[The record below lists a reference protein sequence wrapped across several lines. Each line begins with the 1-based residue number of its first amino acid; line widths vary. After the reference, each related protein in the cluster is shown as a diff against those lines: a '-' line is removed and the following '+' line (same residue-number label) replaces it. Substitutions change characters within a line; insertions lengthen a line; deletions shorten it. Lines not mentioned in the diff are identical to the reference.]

1 MKFRDLVSSEEGFQ
15 VVKSLVEAL
24 IQDAR
29 VSITYIKSICIKRV
43 SRLIQL
49 VKFSQHVVPRSSQKQ
64 IEHGTKDS
72 SWWLKPSTLKDL
84 TKKRAT
90 CELH

>member
-29 VSITYIKSICIKRV
+29 VSLTYIKAIYIKRV

-49 VKFSQHVVPRSSQKQ
+49 VKSSQHVVPRSSQKR
-64 IEHGTKDS
+64 IEHDTKDS
-72 SWWLKPSTLKDL
+72 S
-84 TKKRAT
+84 
-90 CELH
+90 